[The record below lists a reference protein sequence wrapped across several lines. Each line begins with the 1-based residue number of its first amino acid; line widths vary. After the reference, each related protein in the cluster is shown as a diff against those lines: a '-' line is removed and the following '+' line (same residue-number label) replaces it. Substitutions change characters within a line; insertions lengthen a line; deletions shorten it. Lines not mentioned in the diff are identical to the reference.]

1 MTGAQRAKLW
11 RQPEAAAGALYTRL
25 ASKRNFARVFI
36 TLAFCAIF
44 YNFYSSSELRKSL
57 NDRLQQTMS
66 ASPSIQVVEQ
76 TEPNMPICS
85 NEPTLESNNGT
96 EKATLVML
104 VRNREIREALSS
116 MRSVEDRF
124 NRKFHYPWTFL
135 NDKPFTK
142 DFIEYTTGMAS
153 GPVEYQVIP
162 KEAWSIPKSIN
173 TTIVK
178 QEMAEMTR
186 QNIIY
191 GGSLSYRHMCRF
203 NSGFFYNMEVMK
215 KYDWYWRVE
224 PGIELYCDIEYDPFT
239 FMRTNNKIYGFVI
252 TMYEFEATI
261 KTLWSR
267 TKEFEID
274 GNYNLCHFWSNFEIA
289 SLNFY
294 RSEAYTKYFEFLDS
308 AGGFFYERW
317 GDAPVHSL
325 GVGLFAPK
333 DKIHHFAD
341 FGYSHPPCSRC
352 PQDDESHKSGRCY
365 CNRAVNF
372 DTNSYSCMPRWWDGM
387 LNSIDN
393 LCGIL
398 Y

>member
-76 TEPNMPICS
+76 TEPNMQMCS

-142 DFIEYTTGMAS
+142 DVSARSVPLLSCQDSLLM
-153 GPVEYQVIP
+153 V
-162 KEAWSIPKSIN
+162 N
-173 TTIVK
+173 TTVY
-178 QEMAEMTR
+178 R
-186 QNIIY
+186 IY
-191 GGSLSYRHMCRF
+191 DRNGEWPS
-203 NSGFFYNMEVMK
+203 
-215 KYDWYWRVE
+215 
-224 PGIELYCDIEYDPFT
+224 
-239 FMRTNNKIYGFVI
+239 
-252 TMYEFEATI
+252 
-261 KTLWSR
+261 
-267 TKEFEID
+267 
-274 GNYNLCHFWSNFEIA
+274 
-289 SLNFY
+289 
-294 RSEAYTKYFEFLDS
+294 
-308 AGGFFYERW
+308 
-317 GDAPVHSL
+317 
-325 GVGLFAPK
+325 
-333 DKIHHFAD
+333 
-341 FGYSHPPCSRC
+341 
-352 PQDDESHKSGRCY
+352 
-365 CNRAVNF
+365 
-372 DTNSYSCMPRWWDGM
+372 
-387 LNSIDN
+387 
-393 LCGIL
+393 
-398 Y
+398 

>member
-267 TKEFEID
+267 TKE
-274 GNYNLCHFWSNFEIA
+274 
-289 SLNFY
+289 
-294 RSEAYTKYFEFLDS
+294 SEAYTKYFEFLDS

-372 DTNSYSCMPRWWDGM
+372 DTNSYSCMPRWWDVAGINKGAKR
-387 LNSIDN
+387 LNT
-393 LCGIL
+393 
-398 Y
+398 